1 MRAARGR
8 SVPSPRRTRR
18 FSASAPLWIIEDPK
32 ATCKQSKELC
42 EESEKLRDKAKIVR
56 AESGEVPAASGNHW
70 FKITT
75 KEADGH
81 NEMIGLVTAK
91 LSSH

>member
-1 MRAARGR
+1 VDAPYRVHAEQG
-8 SVPSPRRTRR
+8 
-18 FSASAPLWIIEDPK
+18 ASARRLPLWIIEDPK

-42 EESEKLRDKAKIVR
+42 EESEKLRNKAKIVR
-56 AESGEVPAASGNHW
+56 AELGEVAGASGNHW

-75 KEADGH
+75 KEAASH

-91 LSSH
+91 FSSH